1 MKRYLITAAATAAL
15 MLAACGDDS
24 SSSAG
29 ESSLYTRSG
38 TLYVDEAQRLL
49 VMTADETFI
58 DQCVKEGESLVWK
71 SMKEKVSSDSSIY
84 DFLGDTLVVY
94 SFDDGE
100 PDHYG
105 DLFVGGTAGN
115 IYGTW
120 TALPCE
126 YNGRT
131 GEKECWYNPYVNR
144 KLKFSEGRVTV
155 TIDYDYDAYLRD
167 MDAQGYFRTY
177 FVRQLYEVLNGANY
191 FDADPTDVLGIVD
204 AEDEEYRQRA
214 IERNG
219 VQILEES
226 KTSQT
231 FKIGEKTF
239 TATVQKAESSIT
251 ELGYENAEVV
261 IDVTDGVT
269 TCNGYAVHKV
279 MDESLCKVENLEH
292 IIMGDDDDYEDVGY
306 IYARRYRDNNNDEF
320 ETCLKSIAVVPP
332 QSEDASYTDYD
343 ALYKKVASNRS
354 NSAEAKKRAEKR
366 LEKWMKYIE
375 R

>member
-1 MKRYLITAAATAAL
+1 MF
-15 MLAACGDDS
+15 AACGDDS

-105 DLFVGGTAGN
+105 DLLVGGTAGN

-269 TCNGYAVHKV
+269 TCNGYAVHKA

-306 IYARRYRDNNNDEF
+306 IYARRYRDDNNDEF
-320 ETCLKSIAVVPP
+320 ETCLKNIAAVQPAP
-332 QSEDASYTDYD
+332 ESSNYSDYD
-343 ALYKKVASNRS
+343 ALYKKAAPDAS